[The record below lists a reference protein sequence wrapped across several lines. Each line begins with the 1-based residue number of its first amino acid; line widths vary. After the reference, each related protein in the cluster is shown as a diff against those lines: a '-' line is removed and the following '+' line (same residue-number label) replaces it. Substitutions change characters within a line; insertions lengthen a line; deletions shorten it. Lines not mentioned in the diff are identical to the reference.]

1 MTRASDASSGAPIPH
16 PPTPKTMPEQRPQP
30 WHVAVMAGS
39 VANSTE
45 QLVFHPL
52 DTLKTRFQLI
62 VRRAQLRQEARP
74 SLAALTTKIVKEEG
88 VWGGLY
94 RGVGPALGKQ
104 PVRGAIKFGSNQ
116 VYRERIGL
124 GAAAAGTASGVT
136 ECLFLTPFEFL
147 KVRLMAGDRTG
158 QSFGQVVRQALADGG
173 GGPRAFWSGLE
184 VTCWRNGLWN
194 GAYFGVLGAI
204 EIERA
209 RARAAAAADDDDDD
223 DDGNNNRR
231 ESKSKL
237 ESFLHGTVAGSVG
250 SVFSNPFD
258 VVKSRVQNAQEEALA
273 VARGG
278 VGSEGGSAGG
288 GSGGGGLG
296 GRGAGCGAGAGA
308 GADGGAGGGARA
320 GAGAGARAGAGAGA
334 RAGARARAG
343 AGARA
348 GAALQLPWALPV
360 LVDILRAEGP
370 RALYAGFV
378 PKILR
383 LGPGGGCL
391 LLAFDTAKGWMREG
405 EGREE

>member
-1 MTRASDASSGAPIPH
+1 MPSTS
-16 PPTPKTMPEQRPQP
+16 PPDLQAWQ
-30 WHVAVMAGS
+30 AAIIAGS

-62 VRRAQLRQEARP
+62 VRRAQLRQEPRP
-74 SLAALTTKIVKEEG
+74 SLVGLTKTIVQQEG

-104 PVRGAIKFGSNQ
+104 PVRGGIKFGSNQ
-116 VYRERIGL
+116 FYRDRLGL

-158 QSFGQVVRQALADGG
+158 QTFAHVVRGALADGG

-204 EIERA
+204 NAA
-209 RARAAAAADDDDDD
+209 RNAEE
-223 DDGNNNRR
+223 GGPQK
-231 ESKSKL
+231 KSKL
-237 ESFLHGTVAGSVG
+237 ESFLHGATAGSVG
-250 SVFSNPFD
+250 SMFSNPFD

-273 VARGG
+273 VARAR
-278 VGSEGGSAGG
+278 SSAPALGSAATTDPRPQGPPP
-288 GSGGGGLG
+288 
-296 GRGAGCGAGAGA
+296 RT
-308 GADGGAGGGARA
+308 
-320 GAGAGARAGAGAGA
+320 
-334 RAGARARAG
+334 
-343 AGARA
+343 
-348 GAALQLPWALPV
+348 AALRLPWAMPV

-370 RALYAGFV
+370 RALYAGFI

-391 LLAFDTAKGWMREG
+391 LLAFDSVKDLLPQPSSSSEST
-405 EGREE
+405 